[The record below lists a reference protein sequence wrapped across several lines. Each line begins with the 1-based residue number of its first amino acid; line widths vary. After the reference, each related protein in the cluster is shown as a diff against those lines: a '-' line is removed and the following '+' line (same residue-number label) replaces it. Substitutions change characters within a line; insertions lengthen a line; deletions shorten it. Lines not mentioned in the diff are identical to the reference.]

1 LSTAANT
8 AVFDGDKTITAED
21 RLELVLMAAKNRSV
35 IEEFPGLLPGVK
47 TLLEVN
53 AKLLMRIAE

>member
-1 LSTAANT
+1 MSTAANNN
-8 AVFDGDKTITAED
+8 AFDSDKTITARD

-53 AKLLMRIAE
+53 ALLLTRIAE